1 MDQPYTKENIEAAME
16 YVRKL
21 LEGVNALET
30 MFPGRHF
37 TLDGHLV
44 GSVGEVAAAYYY
56 AIELFPPST
65 ECHDG
70 KAGDRNVQIK
80 ITQTD
85 NVLIGEAPDYLI
97 VLYLTK
103 TGNIYEVYNGPGA
116 IPWESG
122 GKPDKRGYK
131 HLRVNKLM
139 NLDKGI
145 NQDDRISAVHPIEK
159 LTPALKNI
167 RKTNLNTGAKRN
179 LSKRAL
185 TDDEKTDIAAVQVLE
200 KYRPAFEEL
209 AK

>member
-16 YVRKL
+16 HVRRL
-21 LEGVNALET
+21 LDGVNALET

-44 GSVGEVAAAYYY
+44 GSLGEVAGAYYY
-56 AIELFPPST
+56 GIELFPPST
-65 ECHDG
+65 ERHDG
-70 KAGDRNVQIK
+70 KVGDRNVQIK

-85 NVLIGEAPDYLI
+85 NVLVGEEPDFLI
-97 VLYLTK
+97 VLYLAK
-103 TGNIYEVYNGPGA
+103 TGNIYEVYNGPGV

-139 NLDKGI
+139 SLDKDI
-145 NQDDRISAVHPIEK
+145 KPEERITAVHPIEK
-159 LTPALKNI
+159 LTPELKNHRTI
-167 RKTNLNTGAKRN
+167 KPNTYMA
-179 LSKRAL
+179 SAFCL
-185 TDDEKTDIAAVQVLE
+185 TDDEKIDAAARRVLE

>member
-16 YVRKL
+16 HVRTL
-21 LEGVNALET
+21 LDQVSVLET

-56 AIELFPPST
+56 GIELFPPST
-65 ECHDG
+65 ELHDG
-70 KAGDRNVQIK
+70 FVDNKNVQIK

-85 NVLIGEAPDYLI
+85 NVLIGEKPEYLI
-97 VLYLTK
+97 VLYLTRAGK
-103 TGNIYEVYNGPGA
+103 VYEVYNGPGV
-116 IPWESG
+116 IPWETL

-139 NLDKGI
+139 SLDKEI
-145 NQDDRISAVHPIEK
+145 KPADRIAAVHPIEK
-159 LTPALKNI
+159 LTPELKNH
-167 RKTNLNTGAKRN
+167 RMAKPDIDAASGCN
-179 LSKRAL
+179 M
-185 TDDEKTDIAAVQVLE
+185 TDDEKIDAAAKRVLE